1 MHPPVAL
8 HHHKVLH
15 LFRIQ
20 LGLLGVTTLN
30 EAAGT
35 LTGLAKEGG
44 TDTRDAW
51 GCHLWLGG
59 TCTEDSLQWR
69 HLKYLQTLDA
79 CFFGTTL
86 FFWMGGM
93 AVN

>member
-59 TCTEDSLQWR
+59 TFTEDTLQWR

-93 AVN
+93 AVG